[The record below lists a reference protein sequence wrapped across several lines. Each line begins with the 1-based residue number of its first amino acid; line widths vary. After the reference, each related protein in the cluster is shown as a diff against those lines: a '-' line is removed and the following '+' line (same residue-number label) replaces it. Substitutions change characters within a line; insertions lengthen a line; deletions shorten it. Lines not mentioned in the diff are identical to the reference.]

1 MWKGDRIKSRGF
13 TLLELIMVIII
24 IGVLATL
31 GFTQYAAMIEKSR
44 GGEARQTISTLRSH
58 LSAKNYEGL
67 GAVTITAGNLGI
79 VAGMI
84 PPTCTVTNYF
94 SYTVDGACATTACT
108 FTATR
113 CTASGKTPNVS
124 SAAAGTLKLTFIS
137 TGTDTWS
144 STAGY

>member
-1 MWKGDRIKSRGF
+1 MKSRGF

-31 GFTQYAAMIEKSR
+31 GFAQYAAMIEKSR

-67 GAVTITAGNLGI
+67 GAVTITGGNLGI

-94 SYTVDGACATTACT
+94 SYAVDAACSTTACT

-113 CTASGKTPNVS
+113 CTASGKNPQGITT
-124 SAAAGTLKLTFIS
+124 GTLKLTFTN